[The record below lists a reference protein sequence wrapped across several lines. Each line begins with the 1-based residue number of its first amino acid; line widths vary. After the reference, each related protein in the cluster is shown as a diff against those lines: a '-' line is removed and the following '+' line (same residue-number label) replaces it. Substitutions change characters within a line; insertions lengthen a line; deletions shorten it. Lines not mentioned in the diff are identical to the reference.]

1 MRQVGDVLRLKH
13 ACGMSDRVI
22 ARSLGLGRT
31 TVGEYLR
38 RASVAGLGWPLPAG
52 LSDADLERLL
62 FPAEAARAPHRPQP
76 NWAAVHAELKRPG
89 VTLRL
94 LWEEYRDAHPD
105 GYSLSRFCE
114 LSQAWRGH
122 LSPVMRQT
130 HRAGEKMFV
139 DFAGQTVEVTD
150 LASGEVRAAQIFVAV
165 LGASNFTYAE
175 ATWSQTLPDWIGA
188 HGRALTF
195 FGGVPKIIVP
205 DNLKA
210 GVSKACF
217 FEPGLNR
224 TYADMA
230 AHYGAAIVPARPRK
244 PRDKAKVEVA
254 VQLVERWI
262 LARLRHR
269 RFFSLADLNHAIR
282 TLVDELDRKPS
293 RHLGASRRALFQQ
306 IDQPALR
313 PLPAEP
319 YEYAEWKECR
329 VGIDYHVEIDKHYY
343 SVPHSLIRQPITARI
358 TTKTVELFHRGKR
371 VATHLRAYAPR
382 RHTTVAEHMPSAHRR
397 YAGWTQERLRRDAA
411 DIGPDTALL
420 IETILEKK
428 PHPEQGFRACLGI
441 VRLLKPYGRERLEA
455 ACSRA
460 LAIGALSYTS
470 VASILRNHLDRR
482 HKPAPNPSGAV
493 DGPVL
498 EHANLRGPDY
508 FH

>member
-1 MRQVGDVLRLKH
+1 VRRSSRPDPASPATRPRSRWRCNWSNGGSWPGSATAASSPWPTSITPSARW
-13 ACGMSDRVI
+13 STSSI
-22 ARSLGLGRT
+22 ANRHVTS
-31 TVGEYLR
+31 
-38 RASVAGLGWPLPAG
+38 APA
-52 LSDADLERLL
+52 
-62 FPAEAARAPHRPQP
+62 AAR
-76 NWAAVHAELKRPG
+76 
-89 VTLRL
+89 
-94 LWEEYRDAHPD
+94 
-105 GYSLSRFCE
+105 
-114 LSQAWRGH
+114 
-122 LSPVMRQT
+122 
-130 HRAGEKMFV
+130 
-139 DFAGQTVEVTD
+139 
-150 LASGEVRAAQIFVAV
+150 
-165 LGASNFTYAE
+165 
-175 ATWSQTLPDWIGA
+175 
-188 HGRALTF
+188 
-195 FGGVPKIIVP
+195 
-205 DNLKA
+205 
-210 GVSKACF
+210 
-217 FEPGLNR
+217 
-224 TYADMA
+224 
-230 AHYGAAIVPARPRK
+230 
-244 PRDKAKVEVA
+244 
-254 VQLVERWI
+254 
-262 LARLRHR
+262 
-269 RFFSLADLNHAIR
+269 
-282 TLVDELDRKPS
+282 
-293 RHLGASRRALFQQ
+293 LFQQ

-371 VATHLRAYAPR
+371 VAAHLRAYAPR

-397 YAGWTQERLRRDAA
+397 YAGWTQERLRRDAD
-411 DIGPDTALL
+411 DIGPETALL

>member
-1 MRQVGDVLRLKH
+1 
-13 ACGMSDRVI
+13 
-22 ARSLGLGRT
+22 
-31 TVGEYLR
+31 
-38 RASVAGLGWPLPAG
+38 
-52 LSDADLERLL
+52 
-62 FPAEAARAPHRPQP
+62 
-76 NWAAVHAELKRPG
+76 
-89 VTLRL
+89 
-94 LWEEYRDAHPD
+94 
-105 GYSLSRFCE
+105 
-114 LSQAWRGH
+114 
-122 LSPVMRQT
+122 
-130 HRAGEKMFV
+130 
-139 DFAGQTVEVTD
+139 
-150 LASGEVRAAQIFVAV
+150 
-165 LGASNFTYAE
+165 
-175 ATWSQTLPDWIGA
+175 
-188 HGRALTF
+188 
-195 FGGVPKIIVP
+195 
-205 DNLKA
+205 
-210 GVSKACF
+210 
-217 FEPGLNR
+217 
-224 TYADMA
+224 MA

-343 SVPHSLIRQPITARI
+343 SVPHGLIRQPITARI

-371 VATHLRAYAPR
+371 VAAHLRAYAPR

-482 HKPAPNPSGAV
+482 HKPAPNPSGAA